1 MSIVNRKKMKR
12 MNKALNK
19 YFFLL
24 IISFILIISLTGCN
38 QETNNYESKL
48 RLATTTSTKDSGL
61 LDYLIPFFEKE
72 NKIDVEILAQGTGQ
86 ALATASMGDVDLV
99 LVHAKDAEE
108 KFVANGD
115 GVERIDLM
123 YNDFVIVGPKEDPA
137 GIKGQS
143 TNNAFSSFPKSN
155 IIFISRGDDSGTHQ
169 KELALW
175 QEASSEPDGDWYL
188 SVGKGMGDTLIMASE
203 LQAYTLTDR
212 ATYVFM
218 KENLDLEVL
227 VEGDEKLLN
236 QYGVIAVNPDKHRGV
251 NYKGAEKLIDFLVS
265 EKGQQMIADYKVN
278 GEQLFFSNAMLN
290 KQ

>member
-1 MSIVNRKKMKR
+1 MSIVNRNNIKR

-24 IISFILIISLTGCN
+24 IVSLILIVSLTGCN
-38 QETNNYESKL
+38 QETKTNESKL

-61 LDYLIPFFEKE
+61 LDYLIPIFEKE

-108 KFVANGD
+108 EFVAKGD
-115 GVERIDLM
+115 GVERVEVM

-137 GIKGQS
+137 RIKGQS
-143 TNNAFSSFPKSN
+143 TNNAFSSFSKSN

-175 QEASSEPDGDWYL
+175 QESSIEPGGDWYL
-188 SVGKGMGDTLIMASE
+188 SVGKGMGDTLVMASE

-236 QYGVIAVNPDKHRGV
+236 QYSIIAVNPDKHRGI

-278 GEQLFFSNAMLN
+278 GEQLFFPNAMLN

>member
-1 MSIVNRKKMKR
+1 

-24 IISFILIISLTGCN
+24 IVSLILIVSLTGCN
-38 QETNNYESKL
+38 QETKTNESKL

-61 LDYLIPFFEKE
+61 LDYLIPIFEKE

-108 KFVANGD
+108 EFVAKGD
-115 GVERIDLM
+115 GVERVEVM

-137 GIKGQS
+137 RIKGQS
-143 TNNAFSSFPKSN
+143 TNNAFSSFSKSN

-175 QEASSEPDGDWYL
+175 QESSIEPGGDWYL
-188 SVGKGMGDTLIMASE
+188 SVGKGMGDTLVMASE

-236 QYGVIAVNPDKHRGV
+236 QYSIIAVNPDKHRGI

-278 GEQLFFSNAMLN
+278 GEQLFFPNAMLN